1 MNKISVGRVVLGGL
15 LAGLVLNI
23 GEFIFNDVVLG
34 SQMKAWFAAHNLPEP
49 TGSFVAIAVSLTFI
63 LGIVIVLIYALI
75 RPRLGPGVKTAIFA
89 GLIAYFIV
97 YVYSGVINGVLFGLS
112 SSLICMSLAWG
123 LVEYVLAAIAGAWLY
138 KEA

>member
-1 MNKISVGRVVLGGL
+1 MNKINFGRVVIGGL
-15 LAGLVLNI
+15 LAGLVMNI
-23 GEFIFNDVVLG
+23 GEFVFNDLVLG
-34 SQMKAWFAAHNLPEP
+34 AQMKAWFAAHNFREP
-49 TGSFVAIAVSLTFI
+49 GGHFIAIAVSLTFI

-75 RPRLGPGVKTAIFA
+75 RARLGPGVKTAIVT

-97 YVYSGVINGVLFGLS
+97 YVYSGVINGVMFGLTG
-112 SSLICMSLAWG
+112 SLICTSLVWG